1 MSRIAKVPVIMQ
13 METVECG
20 AASLCMILAYYG
32 KWLPLE
38 KVREDCD
45 VSRDGTNAKN
55 LIRAA
60 KNYGLK
66 ANAYKMDISDL
77 LEEKTPCIIHWNFH
91 HFVVLCGF
99 KRGYAVIN
107 DPAKGQIEVSMKEFN
122 RSFTGIVLNF
132 SPTKEFVTNAPPAK
146 TFRFVKER
154 LSGIA
159 LSLTFVMLAGLIAA
173 VVSVLNPSLSKVFID
188 KVFAG
193 GQQSWVLPLI
203 WTMTGV
209 FLIQITVSILN
220 ALYLLRV
227 EGKLAISSNTSF
239 FWHLLRLPINFFA
252 QRYPGDLVMR
262 QNSNAHIA
270 NVLVFSLAPVL
281 VNVVMVVLFLTVML
295 KYSLVLTAIAVSS
308 VLGNILLSKLIARKR
323 INISREQVSNQ
334 GELSTTTVSGID
346 LIETI
351 KSAGAE
357 EGYFSMWAGN
367 HALSNNANL
376 RFIKL
381 NISWGVLPKLSQD
394 LMGASIL
401 MLGALFIIDGQFTI
415 GSLLAFQGFMTSM
428 TTPFL
433 SIINMGQSLQEMQN
447 SVTRIEDVK
456 NYPTDVAADF
466 DQETTSMAKLDGNI
480 EIKNLT
486 FGYSKLAEP
495 LIKNLSIKV
504 SVGQKVA
511 IVGQSGS
518 GKSTIA
524 KLLSGLYQPHSGEI
538 LFDGKPRNEYPREV
552 LIGSI
557 GVVDQDIILFD
568 GTVADNIKMW
578 DQSIE
583 DFEVILAARDAR
595 IHDDIMVRNGG
606 YNGKV
611 LSDGKNFSLGQQ
623 QRIEIARVLAQDPII
638 IILDEATNS
647 LDAITEHEIVRNI
660 SDRGITTVVVAH
672 RLSTIRDCDLI
683 IVLDHGVIAEQ
694 GTHHELM
701 AKNGLYTKLVT
712 IE

>member
-1 MSRIAKVPVIMQ
+1 MGSVAKVPVVMQ
-13 METVECG
+13 MEAVECG

-32 KWLPLE
+32 KWLPLD

-45 VSRDGTNAKN
+45 VSRDGTNARN

-60 KNYGLK
+60 RNYGLE
-66 ANAYKMDISDL
+66 ASGCKMDMSDIL
-77 LEEKTPCIIHWNFH
+77 KAEKPCIIHWDFR

-99 KRGYAVIN
+99 KRGYALIN
-107 DPAKGQIEVSMKEFN
+107 DPARGHISVSMQEFN

-132 SPTKEFVTNAPPAK
+132 SPTKEFVTSANPPK
-146 TFRFVKER
+146 VFHFIKER
-154 LSGIA
+154 LSGI
-159 LSLTFVMLAGLIAA
+159 LLPLIYVMLAGLVMA
-173 VVSVLNPSLSKVFID
+173 VINVLNPSLNKVFID
-188 KVFAG
+188 KVFVG
-193 GQQSWVLPLI
+193 GQQAWVLPLL
-203 WTMTGV
+203 WAMFGV
-209 FLIQITVSILN
+209 FLIQIIVSVLN
-220 ALYLLRV
+220 TLYLLKM
-227 EGKLAISSNTSF
+227 EGKLAISSNASF
-239 FWHLLRLPINFFA
+239 FWHLLRLPVNFFA

-262 QNSNAHIA
+262 MNSNEHIA
-270 NVLVFSLAPVL
+270 SVLAISLAPVL
-281 VNVVMVVLFLTVML
+281 VNIVMVVLFLIVML
-295 KYSLVLTAIAVSS
+295 DYSLVLTVIAVSS
-308 VLGNILLSKLIARKR
+308 VVGNLVLSGIIARKR

-346 LIETI
+346 MIETI

-357 EGYFSMWAGN
+357 AAYFSMWAGSQ
-367 HALSNNANL
+367 ALDNNVNL
-376 RFIKL
+376 RFVKL
-381 NISWGVLPKLSQD
+381 NESWGRLPQFLQD
-394 LMGASIL
+394 LMKASIL
-401 MLGALFIIDGQFTI
+401 ILGALFIMNGQFTI
-415 GSLLAFQGFMTSM
+415 GALLAFQGFMASM

-433 SIINMGQSLQEMQN
+433 SIIQMGQSLQEMK
-447 SVTRIEDVK
+447 SSIERVEDVR
-456 NYPTDVAADF
+456 NYQTDVTIDF
-466 DQETTSMAKLDGNI
+466 DREPVAMTKLDGNI
-480 EIKNLT
+480 EIKDLT

-495 LIKNLSIKV
+495 VIKNFSLNV

-511 IVGQSGS
+511 IVGRSGS
-518 GKSTIA
+518 GKSTVA
-524 KLLSGLYQPHSGEI
+524 KLLSGLYQPRCGEI
-538 LFDGKPRNEYPREV
+538 FFDGRPRNEYPREV

-583 DFEVILAARDAR
+583 DFEMILAARDAR
-595 IHDDIMVRNGG
+595 IHDDIMVRSGG

-623 QRIEIARVLAQDPII
+623 QRIEIARVLAQDPTI

-683 IVLDHGVIAEQ
+683 IVLDNGVIAEQ
-694 GTHHELM
+694 GTHDDLM
-701 AKNGLYTKLVT
+701 AKNGLYTQLVT
-712 IE
+712 TE

>member
-66 ANAYKMDISDL
+66 ANAYKMDIPDL
-77 LEEKTPCIIHWNFH
+77 LEEKTPCIIHWNFR
-91 HFVVLCGF
+91 HFVVFCGF

-159 LSLTFVMLAGLIAA
+159 LSLTFVMLAGLVAA

-203 WTMTGV
+203 WVMTGV

-323 INISREQVSNQ
+323 INISREQVSSQ

-447 SVTRIEDVK
+447 SITRIEDVK

-583 DFEVILAARDAR
+583 DFEMILAARDAR